1 MIKSFVLAGI
11 LTVSCVMAQEPDN
24 TKKNERD
31 RATGAVTA
39 DQQKGNPSDRE
50 LARKIRKSVYDD
62 KTLST
67 YAHNVKIIVR
77 DGAVTL
83 RGPVRSEAEKD
94 DIGKKAVA
102 VAGAAKVTNEIEIA
116 PEKNK

>member
-1 MIKSFVLAGI
+1 MKHLLLAGVLA
-11 LTVSCVMAQEPDN
+11 VSCLTAQEPDN
-24 TKKNERD
+24 TKTNKRD
-31 RATGAVTA
+31 RADSAVTA
-39 DQQKGNPSDRE
+39 DQQKMNSEDRE

-83 RGPVRSEAEKD
+83 RGPVRSAEEKD
-94 DIGKKAVA
+94 NVANKAITI
-102 VAGAAKVTNEIEIA
+102 AGAAKVTNELEIA
-116 PEKNK
+116 PDKK